1 MNSTITLPVEEQDTS
16 SIQTSSSLR
25 QRVPHMRRQA
35 VENLLDA
42 TTVKAIVFTS
52 PSVLFTITTPGIDF
66 TLEPKR
72 SLIRP
77 SLARPVL
84 GPLEFEVNPIVR
96 VYPPTGR
103 RYPMRVIR
111 QHTASFRMGR

>member
-1 MNSTITLPVEEQDTS
+1 MNSIATLPAEEQDTS

-25 QRVPHMRRQA
+25 QRMPHMRWQA
-35 VENLLDA
+35 VEYLLDA

-52 PSVLFTITTPGIDF
+52 PSVLFTITTPRTDF

-72 SLIRP
+72 LLMRP
-77 SLARPVL
+77 SSARLVL
-84 GPLEFEVNPIVR
+84 GPLEFELNPIVR
-96 VYPPTGR
+96 VYPPTGK